1 MAKQLHKR
9 GIFFVQRNGNGK
21 DGWPRKLLRDEILEW
36 HSCVPRLVDNMTSY
50 SFSLL
55 PLFKGLDSA
64 LDSVLHSDLSNLF
77 CHQIKW
83 GLIEIL
89 IYLSGI
95 LASKMFYF
103 SVLLHVPLLKLGQL
117 SNYEKKL
124 CYVYLDRQYWAW
136 KCPQFEKLFQSIYQ
150 KNCTEFLLRD
160 FMKFFYRYLIHKQ
173 RYDTSYYTRLWRKVT
188 KIYLEY
194 CVYIIIRCAASKW
207 KLSLFWLM
215 FWVK

>member
-1 MAKQLHKR
+1 MPLLCALWTT
-9 GIFFVQRNGNGK
+9 
-21 DGWPRKLLRDEILEW
+21 WPATAFHCYLL
-36 HSCVPRLVDNMTSY
+36 
-50 SFSLL
+50 SLKGS
-55 PLFKGLDSA
+55 KGLDSA

-83 GLIEIL
+83 GLMEIL

-103 SVLLHVPLLKLGQL
+103 SVLLHGPLLKLGQL
-117 SNYEKKL
+117 SNYEKKIS
-124 CYVYLDRQYWAW
+124 YVYLDRQYWAW

-188 KIYLEY
+188 KFIWNIV
-194 CVYIIIRCAASKW
+194 CT
-207 KLSLFWLM
+207 
-215 FWVK
+215 